1 MMMTF
6 SASWEY
12 PGLSFAT
19 CLPSMIGGADFEE
32 VVRRND
38 GLDGTKASCQF
49 RIPCLMRSQL
59 RAVGPCEPASTCYRQ
74 SFREPIPYLG
84 GIVAV
89 PCGWDL

>member
-6 SASWEY
+6 SASREY

-49 RIPCLMRSQL
+49 RIPM
-59 RAVGPCEPASTCYRQ
+59 GPCEPASTCYRQ
-74 SFREPIPYLG
+74 SFREPIPYLSG
-84 GIVAV
+84 RE
-89 PCGWDL
+89 